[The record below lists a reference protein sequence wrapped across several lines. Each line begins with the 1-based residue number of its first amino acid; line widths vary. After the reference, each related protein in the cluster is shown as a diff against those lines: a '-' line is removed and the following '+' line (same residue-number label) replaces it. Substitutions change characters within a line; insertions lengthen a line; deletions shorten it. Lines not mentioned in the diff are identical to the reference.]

1 VSKKNL
7 AYLYARAAFE
17 YAKAQAIETSWR
29 EFLKQASSLIE
40 TVSREHRVLFQQ
52 LSWGEWLKLYESLSE
67 RPLLESEQRFFS
79 LLHRS
84 KRLELLPEIQILYEL
99 LRSQSLGVL
108 VVKVSSAQTLSAAEI
123 QTLQKSLETKFLKS
137 IELKFQVDPSLIAGL
152 RLQIGDWVLDNTIKN
167 RLDQLRQTLGETHA
181 TIRC

>member
-99 LRSQSLGVL
+99 LRSQSL
-108 VVKVSSAQTLSAAEI
+108 
-123 QTLQKSLETKFLKS
+123 
-137 IELKFQVDPSLIAGL
+137 
-152 RLQIGDWVLDNTIKN
+152 IG
-167 RLDQLRQTLGETHA
+167 
-181 TIRC
+181 